1 MSKNNSKN
9 ESFTLHKESVVEF
22 VSANHEITEEV
33 SLSDIEWI
41 HETLNTKFAQHDD
54 RNAQL
59 DWFEEGV
66 PCQFIRSTHIAK
78 NWIDGKL
85 RLTLAFFPD
94 RDLLENPIF
103 NQLNDDD
110 WIEASDDDVLLLDL
124 VELELNTDHPF
135 HLGRNIFSN
144 KELIRNLREY
154 LSLDDIDSYR
164 YAWFDY
170 GIPCKVLL
178 VGTAL
183 DGWKNG
189 RIHLKIE
196 IKPDV
201 EDVDSEVQ
209 SSLDEIRNAI
219 EAN

>member
-9 ESFTLHKESVVEF
+9 ESFTLQKDSVVEF
-22 VSANHEITEEV
+22 ISVNHEITQQI
-33 SLSDIEWI
+33 SLTDVEWI
-41 HETLNTKFAQHDD
+41 HNTLNARFGQYDSSD
-54 RNAQL
+54 SDL
-59 DWFEEGV
+59 DWFWEGI
-66 PCQFIRSTHIAK
+66 PCQFIRPTRIAK

-103 NQLNDDD
+103 NQFNDYD
-110 WIEASDDDVLLLDL
+110 WIEASDDDVFSLDL
-124 VELELNTDHPF
+124 APLQLSTNHPF

-144 KELIRNLREY
+144 RELIASLRKY
-154 LSLDDIDSYR
+154 LSLNDINSYR

-178 VGTAL
+178 IGTAL
-183 DGWKNG
+183 DGWNNG

-196 IKPDV
+196 FKPDLEEV
-201 EDVDSEVQ
+201 NSEMQ
-209 SSLDEIRNAI
+209 SSLDDIRNAI